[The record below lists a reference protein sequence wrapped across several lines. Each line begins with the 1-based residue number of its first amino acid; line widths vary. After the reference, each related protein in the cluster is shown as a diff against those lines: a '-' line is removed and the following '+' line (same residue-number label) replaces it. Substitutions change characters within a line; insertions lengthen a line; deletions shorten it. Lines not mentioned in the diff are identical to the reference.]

1 MAIRAVLSEKFR
13 LFMLMLP
20 FFGCFSVQAA
30 SFDCQKAATPTERA
44 ICADNVLSDK
54 DAAIADNYQQ
64 LAAALP
70 DGAIT
75 TLRTEQRNWLKQRNT
90 CASDSASL
98 NSCLGQQLSLR
109 ESELS
114 ARLHQAQA
122 ALDAVIATIPTTP
135 AQSAI
140 QLRHYSS
147 SPLAAAWLV
156 YLHQFI
162 PTSGVS
168 QQEAQRAEN
177 TAMAAITA
185 QDSFAASIFQDT
197 RKDPKTSRDEA
208 VLMLLRM
215 TIELNGYG
223 AEDRPYVHC
232 FVFTRQGDEA
242 YQAFGPLYGSSR
254 DGSAPICSPQGGLFK
269 QEAWRQLR
277 NQLTAPESAVSAN
290 AGTIRFASFAA
301 WRILAL
307 RATLSPQS
315 FLKSEQNAEQ
325 NDDPAQRIR
334 DWTDEKVWPAT
345 QRQLTLAAIEPA
357 EQATSQWL
365 QLERGF
371 SAANAE
377 TAAQNIVRQWLNQH
391 LDYIYE
397 NSDSE

>member
-1 MAIRAVLSEKFR
+1 MAIRAVLSEKSR

-20 FFGCFSVQAA
+20 VFGCFSAQAA

-44 ICADNVLSDK
+44 ICADKALSDK
-54 DAAIADNYQQ
+54 DASIADNYQQ
-64 LAAALP
+64 LVAVLP
-70 DGAIT
+70 EAEIN
-75 TLRTEQRNWLKQRNT
+75 TLRTEQRNWLKQRNS

-98 NSCLGQQLSLR
+98 NSCLDQQLTLR
-109 ESELS
+109 EDALS
-114 ARLHQAQA
+114 ARLHPAQA

-177 TAMAAITA
+177 TAIAAITA
-185 QDSFAASIFQDT
+185 QDSFAASILQDT

-215 TIELNGYG
+215 TIEMNGYG

-232 FVFTRQGDEA
+232 FVFARQGDAA

-254 DGSAPICSPQGGLFK
+254 DGSAPICPPQGGLFK

-315 FLKSEQNAEQ
+315 FLKSEQDTEQ
-325 NDDPAQRIR
+325 NGDPAQRIR
-334 DWTDEKVWPAT
+334 DWTDEKNWPAT

-357 EQATSQWL
+357 RQATSQWL

-371 SAANAE
+371 SAADASV
-377 TAAQNIVRQWLNQH
+377 AAQNIVQQWLNQH
-391 LDYIYE
+391 LDYLEE

>member
-1 MAIRAVLSEKFR
+1 MATRAVLSEKSR
-13 LFMLMLP
+13 LFMLMLLMS
-20 FFGCFSVQAA
+20 GCISARAA
-30 SFDCQKAATPTERA
+30 SFDCQKATTPVEQA
-44 ICADNVLSDK
+44 ICADSTLSDK
-54 DAAIADNYQQ
+54 DGTIAESYQQ
-64 LAAALP
+64 LTSLLP
-70 DGAIT
+70 EVEKS
-75 TLRTEQRNWLKQRNT
+75 TLRTEQRSWLKQRNT
-90 CASDSASL
+90 CASNSATF
-98 NSCLGQQLSLR
+98 NACLTQRLSER

-114 ARLHQAQA
+114 ARLHQAQG
-122 ALDAVIATIPTTP
+122 ALDTVIATIPTTP

-140 QLRHYSS
+140 QLRRYGS

-177 TAMAAITA
+177 IAIGAITA
-185 QDSFAASIFQDT
+185 QDSFAASILQDT
-197 RKDPKTSRDEA
+197 RKDPKTTRGEA

-215 TIELNGYG
+215 TIEMNGYG
-223 AEDRPYVHC
+223 ADDRPYVHC
-232 FVFTRQGDEA
+232 FVFARQGDEA

-254 DGSAPICSPQGGLFK
+254 DGSAPICPPQGGLFK

-315 FLKSEQNAEQ
+315 FLKPDQNAED

-334 DWTDEKVWPAT
+334 DWTDEKNWPAT
-345 QRQLTLAAIEPA
+345 QRQLTLASIEPVQ
-357 EQATSQWL
+357 QATAQWL

-371 SAANAE
+371 SAADA
-377 TAAQNIVRQWLNQH
+377 TVAAQNIVRQWLNQH
-391 LDYIYE
+391 LDYLAE

>member
-1 MAIRAVLSEKFR
+1 MVIRAALTGKSR
-13 LFMLMLP
+13 LFMLTLV
-20 FFGCFSVQAA
+20 FFWNFSAQAA

-44 ICADNVLSDK
+44 ICADSALSGQDQT
-54 DAAIADNYQQ
+54 IAEHYQQ
-64 LAAALP
+64 LVTLLPEAEKNAL
-70 DGAIT
+70 
-75 TLRTEQRNWLKQRNT
+75 RNEQRSWLKQRNT

-98 NSCLGQQLSLR
+98 NACLAQRLNLR
-109 ESELS
+109 DNELLT
-114 ARLHQAQA
+114 RLHQAQV

-135 AQSAI
+135 AQAAV
-140 QLRHYSS
+140 QLRRYGNT
-147 SPLAAAWLV
+147 PLAAAWLV

-168 QQEAQRAEN
+168 QQDAQRAEN
-177 TAMAAITA
+177 TATTALAA
-185 QDSFAASIFQDT
+185 QDSFAASILQDT
-197 RKDPKTSRDEA
+197 RKDPKTSRNEA

-215 TIELNGYG
+215 TIEMSGYD
-223 AEDRPYVHC
+223 ADDRPYVHC
-232 FVFTRQGDEA
+232 FVFARQGDEA

-254 DGSAPICSPQGGLFK
+254 DGSAPICAPQGGLFK

-315 FLKSEQNAEQ
+315 FLKPGQSPEQ

-334 DWTDEKVWPAT
+334 DWTDEKNWPAT

-357 EQATSQWL
+357 QQATSQWL

-371 SAANAE
+371 SAADAPV
-377 TAAQNIVRQWLNQH
+377 AAQNIVRQWLNQH
-391 LDYIYE
+391 LDYLEE